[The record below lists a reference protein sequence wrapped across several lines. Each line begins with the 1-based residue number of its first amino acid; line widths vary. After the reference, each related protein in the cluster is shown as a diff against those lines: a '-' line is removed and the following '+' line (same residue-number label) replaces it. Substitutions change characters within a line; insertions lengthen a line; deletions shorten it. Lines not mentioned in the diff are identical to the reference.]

1 MSASGQ
7 THAEA
12 IGLTGYATEA
22 DGIGGLVKSRVEDFR
37 VEELSTKLS
46 MDQRGRFTVARIT
59 LRNWETNRF
68 IARLAKALGIPK
80 ERIFFAGTKDKRA
93 ITRQLFVIDAPANKV
108 NGVELTDVD
117 IEVLGRTHQKIG
129 FGNHRGNRFTIT
141 VRGCAHPDG
150 RPMSDD
156 EAMAEIERI
165 HSMLEQTLGAER
177 FPNWIGPQRFGSGRP
192 VTAEVGRHIIAGRF
206 EEAVMTYLSM
216 PGAGEAPDVAAF
228 RARVREEGI
237 SEEVIASCPDWM
249 DFERRMATHLLEK
262 PEDHVG
268 AFRRLPN
275 NLQLMTVHALQSVVF
290 NRALHARLE
299 EGLPLATPVEGDLVG
314 RVDERGQLEAKG
326 CVTVQGRTA
335 DRIAR
340 NCTLGRLTV
349 TGPLPGS
356 DVGTCEGAPGAIEA
370 SVMEDMGLDE
380 ATWTVPA
387 IPRLSTKGTR
397 RALVTGFKEFTW
409 EVVPK
414 ASEDTLDGRWAEGPG
429 DDDRWHPDGACIKFR
444 FTLSSGAYATT
455 LLREFMMA
463 PLDHLG

>member
-12 IGLTGYATEA
+12 IGLTGYATDA
-22 DGIGGLVKSRVEDFR
+22 SGIGGLVKTRVEDFR

-108 NGVELTDVD
+108 SGVELTDVD

-150 RPMSDD
+150 SPMSDE

-165 HSMLEQTLGAER
+165 HAMLEQTLGAER

-192 VTAEVGRHIIAGRF
+192 VTAEVGRHVIAGRF
-206 EEAVMTYLSM
+206 EDAVMAYLSM
-216 PGAGEAPDVAAF
+216 PGTGEAPDVASF

-237 SEEVIASCPDWM
+237 TEEVIEACPDWM

-262 PEDHVG
+262 PDDHVG

-314 RVDERGQLEAKG
+314 RVDDRGQLEAKG

-356 DVGTCEGAPGAIEA
+356 DVGTCKAGPAPSKRRSWTPWA
-370 SVMEDMGLDE
+370 SRTPRGPFRPSLGCRRKEP
-380 ATWTVPA
+380 AVP
-387 IPRLSTKGTR
+387 
-397 RALVTGFKEFTW
+397 W
-409 EVVPK
+409 
-414 ASEDTLDGRWAEGPG
+414 
-429 DDDRWHPDGACIKFR
+429 
-444 FTLSSGAYATT
+444 
-455 LLREFMMA
+455 
-463 PLDHLG
+463 

>member
-1 MSASGQ
+1 MSDSGQ

-12 IGLTGYATEA
+12 IGLTGYATDA
-22 DGIGGLVKSRVEDFR
+22 DGIGGLVKTRVEDFR

-108 NGVELTDVD
+108 RGVDLTDVD

-150 RPMSDD
+150 KPMTDD

-165 HSMLEQTLGAER
+165 HSALEQTLGPER

-192 VTAEVGRHIIAGRF
+192 VTAEVGRHVIAGRF

-216 PGAGEAPDVAAF
+216 PGDGEAPDVAAF

-237 SEEVIASCPDWM
+237 SEDIIESCPDWM
-249 DFERRMATHLLEK
+249 DFERRMAKHLLEK
-262 PEDHVG
+262 PDDHVG

-290 NRALHARLE
+290 NRSLHARIQ

-335 DRIAR
+335 ERIAR

-356 DVGTCEGAPGAIEA
+356 DVGTCEGRPGAIEA
-370 SVMEDMGLDE
+370 AVMDGMGLKD
-380 ATWTVPA
+380 AAWAVPA

-414 ASEDTLDGRWAEGPG
+414 ASEDTLDGRWAEGPKNA
-429 DDDRWHPDGACIKFR
+429 DRWNAEGACIKFR

-463 PLDHLG
+463 PLNHLG

>member
-12 IGLTGYATEA
+12 IGLTGYATDES
-22 DGIGGLVKSRVEDFR
+22 GIGGLVKTRVEDFR

-59 LRNWETNRF
+59 LRNWDTNRF

-108 NGVELTDVD
+108 SGVDMTDVD

-150 RPMSDD
+150 SPMSDE
-156 EAMAEIERI
+156 EAMEEIERI
-165 HSMLEQTLGAER
+165 HTMLEQTLGAER

-192 VTAEVGRHIIAGRF
+192 VTAEVGRHVIAGRF
-206 EEAVMTYLSM
+206 EDAVMAYLSM

-237 SEEVIASCPDWM
+237 TEEVIEACPDWM

-262 PEDHVG
+262 PDDHVG

-290 NRALHARLE
+290 NRSLHARLQ
-299 EGLPLATPVEGDLVG
+299 EGLPLATPVEGDMVG

-356 DVGTCEGAPGAIEA
+356 DVGTCEGRPGAVEA
-370 SVMEDMGLDE
+370 KVMEDMGLKD
-380 ATWTVPA
+380 AMWTVQA

-409 EVVPK
+409 ETVPK
-414 ASEDTLDGRWAEGPG
+414 ASEDTLEGRWAEGATDG
-429 DDDRWHPDGACIKFR
+429 DRWHPEGACIKFR

-463 PLDHLG
+463 PLNHLG

>member
-1 MSASGQ
+1 MSSSGQ
-7 THAEA
+7 NHAEA
-12 IGLTGYATEA
+12 IGLTGYATGA
-22 DGIGGLVKSRVEDFR
+22 DGIGGLVKTRVEDFR
-37 VEELSTKLS
+37 VEELSTKLN

-108 NGVELTDVD
+108 SSVELTDVD

-141 VRGCAHPDG
+141 VRGCAHADG
-150 RPMSDD
+150 SPMSDD
-156 EAMAEIERI
+156 EAMMEIERI
-165 HSMLEQTLGAER
+165 HAELESTLGPER

-192 VTAEVGRHIIAGRF
+192 VTAEVGRHVIAGRF
-206 EEAVMTYLSM
+206 DEAVMTYLSM
-216 PGAGEAPDVAAF
+216 PGAGEASDVAAF
-228 RARVREEGI
+228 RARIREDGI
-237 SEEVIASCPDWM
+237 SEEVIEACPDWM

-262 PEDHVG
+262 PDDYVG

-340 NCTLGRLTV
+340 NCNLGRLTV

-356 DVGTCEGAPGAIEA
+356 DVSTCEGRPGSIEA
-370 SVMEDMGLDE
+370 GVMDAMGLE
-380 ATWTVPA
+380 GSTWTVNE

-409 EVVPK
+409 ETVPK
-414 ASEDTLDGRWAEGPG
+414 ASEGTLDGRWSEGPREG
-429 DDDRWHPDGACIKFR
+429 DRWHPEGACVKFR

-463 PLDHLG
+463 PLNHLG

>member
-1 MSASGQ
+1 MSTAGQ
-7 THAEA
+7 HHAEA
-12 IGLTGYATEA
+12 IGLTGYATQA
-22 DGIGGLVKSRVEDFR
+22 DGIGGLVKTRVEDFR

-68 IARLAKALGIPK
+68 IARLAKAVGIPK

-108 NGVELTDVD
+108 SAVELTDVD

-141 VRGCAHPDG
+141 VRGCAHADG
-150 RPMSDD
+150 TPMTD
-156 EAMAEIERI
+156 EQAMKEIGRI
-165 HSMLEQTLGAER
+165 HADLETTLGPER

-192 VTAEVGRHIIAGRF
+192 VTAEVGRHVIAGRF
-206 EEAVMTYLSM
+206 DEAVMTYLSM
-216 PGAGEAPDVAAF
+216 PGADEAPDVAAF
-228 RARVREEGI
+228 RGRIREEGI
-237 SEEVIASCPDWM
+237 SEEVIEDCPDWM
-249 DFERRMATHLLEK
+249 DFERRMASHLLEK
-262 PEDHVG
+262 PDDHVG

-326 CVTVQGRTA
+326 CVTVQERTA

-340 NCTLGRLTV
+340 NCNLGRLTV

-356 DVGTCEGAPGAIEA
+356 DVSTCEGHPGSIEA
-370 SVMEDMGLDE
+370 GVMDAMGLRG
-380 ATWTVPA
+380 ATWNVSEV
-387 IPRLSTKGTR
+387 PRLSTKGTR

-409 EVVPK
+409 ETVPK
-414 ASEDTLDGRWAEGPG
+414 ASEDTLDGRWSEGPREG
-429 DDDRWHPDGACIKFR
+429 DRWHPEGACVKFR

-463 PLDHLG
+463 PLNHLG